1 MSFDKWSASEK
12 KIARRAFDA
21 ALAREFAELN
31 DQLKAMTA
39 KLATPADTWDM
50 HHYLSG
56 RLHDIEHKYD
66 FRYSQLILVFGRLLR
81 ESWIDEKDIEGLAVE
96 KIEAIR
102 HIASY

>member
-1 MSFDKWSASEK
+1 MRFDKWSATEK

-21 ALAREFAELN
+21 ALAKEFAELN

-39 KLATPADTWDM
+39 KLAIPADTWDM

-56 RLHDIEHKYD
+56 RLRDIERKYD
-66 FRYSQLILVFGRLLR
+66 YRYSQLIVVFGRLLR
-81 ESWIDEKDIEGLAVE
+81 ESWIDEKDIEGLAAE

-102 HIASY
+102 YIASH